1 MTMPLRRCGGRIAG
15 NHGRSFL
22 HHIFICFLC
31 VLTAHFNHISVGF
44 RPNACDT
51 CSTIVRTGPSG
62 ITILLLL
69 KHFQNDSGQLHD
81 LLLLRRRLLPLPGI
95 EAEVWQE
102 MTMLFALFEQRY
114 PCAVGQQGL
123 CLCAE

>member
-1 MTMPLRRCGGRIAG
+1 MTMPVRRCGGRIAG
-15 NHGRSFL
+15 NHGRSFF

-31 VLTAHFNHISVGF
+31 LLTAHFITSVSDSGQTLAI
-44 RPNACDT
+44 PAHPL
-51 CSTIVRTGPSG
+51 SGPDLQASP
-62 ITILLLL
+62 ILLLL
-69 KHFQNDSGQLHD
+69 KRFQDDSGQLHD